1 MREKEKLLI
10 EECWIITVEGMIELE
25 NQNDL
30 TLVSGSLIRNRLF
43 IEYQSISAKIAYQ
56 LQSEKYSE
64 ETR

>member
-43 IEYQSISAKIAYQ
+43 IKYQSISAKIAYQ

>member
-1 MREKEKLLI
+1 
-10 EECWIITVEGMIELE
+10 MIELE

-30 TLVSGSLIRNRLF
+30 TLVSGSLIRNRIF
-43 IEYQSISAKIAYQ
+43 IESQSISAKIAYQ